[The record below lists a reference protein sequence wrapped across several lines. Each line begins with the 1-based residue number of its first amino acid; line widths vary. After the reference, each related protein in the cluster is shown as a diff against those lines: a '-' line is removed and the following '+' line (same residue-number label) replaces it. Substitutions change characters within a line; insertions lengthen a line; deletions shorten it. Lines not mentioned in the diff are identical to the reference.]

1 MIEQDLATVQTSYT
15 EEEKSAIYDE
25 LKLAE
30 AEAIA
35 KKKGQHNDA
44 NYTYTKF
51 NDISNNK
58 NMKLNRWNL

>member
-1 MIEQDLATVQTSYT
+1 MIEQGSATVQTSYT

-35 KKKGQHNDA
+35 KKKG
-44 NYTYTKF
+44 
-51 NDISNNK
+51 
-58 NMKLNRWNL
+58 